1 MDNSEKNT
9 EPVINNNVDVF
20 GDCDSN
26 RLEKNTHTPSSE
38 SSDSNSSSSEEDEPP
53 PKRRRH
59 SRSSDSCQEIDRSA
73 GLGAVRDVPRAGRGA
88 VLVPWWRA
96 WMAHATAP
104 PHAPLDD
111 DRDCL
116 GGVVASTYDCT
127 SGGPRFEF
135 WVRLSLGIESFC

>member
-59 SRSSDSCQEIDRSA
+59 SRSSDSCQEIDRRFDQLSQQ
-73 GLGAVRDVPRAGRGA
+73 LLSTSQKDVDVFLSPRKKR
-88 VLVPWWRA
+88 
-96 WMAHATAP
+96 
-104 PHAPLDD
+104 
-111 DRDCL
+111 
-116 GGVVASTYDCT
+116 
-127 SGGPRFEF
+127 PRKAFTVTEK
-135 WVRLSLGIESFC
+135 VMIRNAYKYNNIIKPSN